1 MKRKT
6 SNVYLI
12 HFESPLCHA
21 RHYIGAT
28 DDVEARLER
37 HRKGQGANILRVCN
51 EKGIAYKIARVWK
64 SKPIGFERL
73 LKNRKEA
80 PCLCP
85 ICNPET
91 SHLKAV
97 Y

>member
-1 MKRKT
+1 MRTK

-12 HFESPLCHA
+12 HFETNLKHA

-28 DDVEARLER
+28 DDVEARLKR
-37 HRKGQGANILRVCN
+37 HRKGAGANILRVCN
-51 EKGIAYKIARVWK
+51 DKGISYKVVRVWED
-64 SKPIGFERL
+64 KPIGFERR

-80 PCLCP
+80 PALCP
-85 ICNPET
+85 ICNPDT
-91 SHLKAV
+91 WDLKAT